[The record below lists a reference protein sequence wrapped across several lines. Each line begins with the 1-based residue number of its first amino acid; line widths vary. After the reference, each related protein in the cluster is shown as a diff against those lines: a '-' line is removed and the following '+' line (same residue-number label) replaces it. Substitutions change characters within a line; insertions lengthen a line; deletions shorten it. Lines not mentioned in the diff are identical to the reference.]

1 MYIAFS
7 VPKGSGPYE
16 AVVTTLKSAGR
27 VKELQEKEFEE
38 QRQNDEKLKRKRTE
52 QKDRLEKVS
61 FDMMRD
67 IMQLRGTGG
76 SSKAMRRDG
85 SRMIGIMHALTSV
98 QASGLRTRA
107 IQEEHGAEENDR
119 TRAGGAD

>member
-1 MYIAFS
+1 MAKQTCRGESS
-7 VPKGSGPYE
+7 VKVEIKHCYE
-16 AVVTTLKSAGR
+16 GILQ
-27 VKELQEKEFEE
+27 QEKEFEE

-107 IQEEHGAEENDR
+107 IQEEHGAEENDK